1 LWEVFIFSIRKSKD
15 RGQFDFGWLQT
26 AHSFSFGE
34 YFDANHQNF
43 RCLRVINED
52 RIQPSSGFPLHGHK
66 NMEIL
71 TYVISGTLEHK
82 DSLGNGA
89 LIGAGDLQSMSA
101 GTGIRHSEFNPSAS
115 DSVHLYQIW
124 ILPSTES
131 TPPKYQQKNYQNVI
145 HLNSMK
151 LVASA
156 TGEQDSLLLN
166 QDVKIFLGKLSQKNL
181 IYRLEKARHAW
192 IQVITGSLIVENN
205 LLSAGDGMAISNEQ
219 FIALEGLQS
228 TEFLF
233 FDLP

>member
-1 LWEVFIFSIRKSKD
+1 
-15 RGQFDFGWLQT
+15 
-26 AHSFSFGE
+26 
-34 YFDANHQNF
+34 
-43 RCLRVINED
+43 
-52 RIQPSSGFPLHGHK
+52 
-66 NMEIL
+66 MEIL